1 MITSAQQRNAI
12 SERIA
17 ALRERLE
24 APAKPG
30 VPAHI
35 LRMAEAQIRE
45 DIAGLSAEIEEYD
58 RACNADLHNYVF
70 DTYDDF
76 LKFPIVIRLA
86 KKMSQQDFAAEV
98 GVSLSQLKRYE
109 AHAYR
114 NAPANVVNRVLECFS
129 LQYTARISDAS

>member
-1 MITSAQQRNAI
+1 MITSTQQRNAL
-12 SERIA
+12 SERIEG
-17 ALRERLE
+17 LRKRLD

-35 LRMAEAQIRE
+35 VKMAEAQIAE
-45 DIAGLSAEIEEYD
+45 EIAGLSAEIEEYD
-58 RACNADLHNYVF
+58 RACTADLHNYVF
-70 DTYDDF
+70 HTYDDF

-86 KKMSQQDFAAEV
+86 KKMSQQDFADVV